1 MKKDGV
7 HRRSHLAIYWVS
19 VLYCSIIMEEDSKER
34 TIITDIPGVD
44 EVVKKSK
51 HAYIIFLSGPLIGK
65 VHLIKD
71 GSVIVGRAPD
81 VDIPINDL
89 GISRHH
95 ISLISEK
102 NSVLVRDLGSTN
114 GTFVNG
120 KRITERELN
129 DGDKIQ
135 ISSSTIIKFA
145 YQDQV
150 EDIFHNELYKMATID
165 PLTGAYNKRF
175 FTNRLK
181 EEFSYA
187 LRKNIPLTLIMMDLD
202 MFKKVN
208 DNFGH
213 PAGDFALGHL
223 ATLTR
228 TVIRN
233 EDIFARFGG
242 EEFAI
247 ILKSTELKGA
257 GILCERLR
265 RLIEESEFKFEE
277 QILPITISIGFATLH
292 DKNFKDFETLLQE
305 ADNMLYQ
312 SKNNGRNR
320 VTSSTL

>member
-19 VLYCSIIMEEDSKER
+19 VLYCFIIMEEDSKER

-312 SKNNGRNR
+312 SINNGRNR